1 MKKIQ
6 RVGFIGSGN
15 MATHLASALNE
26 REIDVVFIAGR
37 KLEHAQDLA
46 DKFGAVATI
55 DLSSVINFEV
65 DLIIIAVNDRQIE
78 SVSMQLKE
86 FEIPIVHTS
95 GATPKS
101 ILSGHSAEFGVFYPL
116 QTITKSEAVDFSTL
130 PICIDSS
137 TPSFQDALENL
148 AKLLTSKIY
157 SVSDEQREWLH
168 LSAVLLNNNINHLLA
183 RVNDI
188 LLDKKLPEEILQPL
202 LKETIRKAALQ
213 HPKEIQTGP
222 AIRNDENTKER
233 HLKLLEEWNDESL
246 TNLYKAFWESIQ
258 SYRFNK

>member
-15 MATHLASALNE
+15 MATHLALALNE
-26 REIDVVFIAGR
+26 KDIDVVFIASR
-37 KLEHAQDLA
+37 SLRNAEVLAQKL
-46 DKFGAVATI
+46 GAAATN
-55 DLSSVINFEV
+55 DLSIVCNFEV
-65 DLIIIAVNDRQIE
+65 DLIIIAVNDQQIE
-78 SVSMQLKE
+78 NVASQIKE
-86 FEIPIVHTS
+86 LVMPIVHTS

-101 ILSGHSAEFGVFYPL
+101 ILSSHAAEFGVFYPL
-116 QTITKSEAVDFSTL
+116 QTMTKFEAVDFSTL
-130 PICIDSS
+130 PICIDSN
-137 TPSFQDALENL
+137 TPSFLHALENL
-148 AKLLTSKIY
+148 AKLLTNKIY

-183 RVNDI
+183 RVND
-188 LLDKKLPEEILQPL
+188 LLADKKLPAEILQPL

-222 AIRNDENTKER
+222 AIRNDENTKKR

-246 TNLYKAFWESIQ
+246 TNLYKAFWKSIQ
-258 SYRFNK
+258 SY